1 MEGKE
6 EISDTDSGVIL
17 HSGRFSLS
25 YTLAIITH
33 FMLYYYVVCVCE
45 VKGDSSQKMSPYT
58 HPHVIPNLNDFFFC
72 ILQWKDYLFI
82 SVRIYVI
89 YML

>member
-25 YTLAIITH
+25 YTLAIMTH

-45 VKGDSSQKMSPYT
+45 VKGESSQKMSPYT
-58 HPHVIPNLNDFFFC
+58 HPHVIPNLNDFFF
-72 ILQWKDYLFI
+72 LYTSMEGLL
-82 SVRIYVI
+82 IYI
-89 YML
+89 CAN